1 MKTETTPALARGI
14 FCHSALEEVFDLSAE
29 DRTLDNLQNLFRR
42 EWGRH
47 RRVDPDDSAYS
58 VLFRDDATKKYNL
71 DEEIEWG
78 TASID
83 LLENYYRLEDPSSV
97 PDPNPLMRE
106 MWCHGSTALDDDTT
120 VTVRGKIDR
129 IDVDVSDKIR
139 MSIIDYK
146 TGKKP
151 NFKYSCE
158 TNERIANE
166 QFFKMRVYFWML
178 TKMME
183 NTDGRPTLPGDEEEG
198 QRKFRLPWILS
209 ERIEESLGR
218 KVDRWTD
225 EVELTNL
232 RLMFLSSHVGD
243 RAVEEPGAATYL
255 DYPIRRRD
263 EEFAAI
269 DEEIRS
275 LVGDIKRLVDL
286 NDTRAFEHCDWSY
299 CSCHQ
304 LRAGFEPSKVHW
316 TEEARE
322 LLG

>member
-14 FCHSALEEVFDLSAE
+14 FCHSALEEVFDLSVE

-42 EWGRH
+42 EWGKH
-47 RRVDPDDSAYS
+47 RRVEPDDSAYS
-58 VLFRDDATKKYNL
+58 VLFRDDGGVYNL

-78 TASID
+78 TASVD
-83 LLENYYRLEDPSSV
+83 LLENYYRLEDPRSV
-97 PDPNPLMRE
+97 PGPNPLMRE
-106 MWCHGSTALDDDTT
+106 MWCHGSTALDDDTI

-129 IDVDVSDKIR
+129 IDVDISDKIR
-139 MSIIDYK
+139 MQILDYK

-151 NFKYSCE
+151 NFKYSVA

-166 QFFKMRVYFWML
+166 QFFKMKVYFWML

-183 NTDGRPTLPGDEEEG
+183 NTDRRLTLPGDDKED
-198 QRKFRLPWILS
+198 QTKFRLPWILS
-209 ERIEESLGR
+209 ERLEESLGR
-218 KVDRWTD
+218 KVGRWTD

-232 RLMFLSSHVGD
+232 KLMFLTSHEGD

-275 LVGDIKRLVDL
+275 IVENIKRLVDL
-286 NDTRAFEHCDWSY
+286 NDPCAFEHCDWSY
-299 CSCHQ
+299 CSCHELQ
-304 LRAGFEPSKVHW
+304 RGFEPSKVHW
-316 TEEARE
+316 TQEARE